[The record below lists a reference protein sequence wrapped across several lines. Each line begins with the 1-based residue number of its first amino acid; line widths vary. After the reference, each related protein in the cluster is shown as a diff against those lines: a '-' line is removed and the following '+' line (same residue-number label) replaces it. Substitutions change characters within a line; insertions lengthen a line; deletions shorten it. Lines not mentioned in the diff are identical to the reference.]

1 MNPIAKIGFLIKGD
15 YDPAVTYDF
24 LDVVFY
30 NGASYVAKKLTTGN
44 TPVRKNEY
52 WQIFAEGGTLT
63 GTSDISDTTVAFQQA
78 QERVNIST
86 GESAKTLFGKIKKW
100 FADLKGTAFS
110 APVTNLFA
118 TVTGNSLDATMGKK
132 LKDLHDANKN
142 EIDAVNASLSNVSA
156 GLDISSNIVVHDFDA
171 VYFSQGIGIPLYIFC
186 PLNKTATLVSAKVKH
201 YNEQVDAYRNLDLS
215 KIRSY
220 RQGFYVN
227 FRLDMNEIGIP
238 GDYAT
243 YRFNVSITVRYS

>member
-118 TVTGNSLDATMGKK
+118 TVTGNSLDATMGKN

-142 EIDAVNASLSNVSA
+142 EINALNASLNGKFATVTGVFGDTLNIGTIIQYPSNFTRQNTVVIAQHYVESTSLRDQFY
-156 GLDISSNIVVHDFDA
+156 GSNLAMTVTLRTNNIEITPRNSVVFGHSFKIVLMRIA
-171 VYFSQGIGIPLYIFC
+171 
-186 PLNKTATLVSAKVKH
+186 
-201 YNEQVDAYRNLDLS
+201 
-215 KIRSY
+215 
-220 RQGFYVN
+220 
-227 FRLDMNEIGIP
+227 
-238 GDYAT
+238 
-243 YRFNVSITVRYS
+243 